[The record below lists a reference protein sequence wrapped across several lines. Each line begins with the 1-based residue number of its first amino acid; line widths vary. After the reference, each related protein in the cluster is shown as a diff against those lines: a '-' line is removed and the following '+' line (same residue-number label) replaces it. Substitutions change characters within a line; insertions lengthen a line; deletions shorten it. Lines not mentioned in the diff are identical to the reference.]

1 MTIVLHD
8 LVGRDDR
15 RFSPTCWRV
24 KLALAHKGLPFA
36 TVPTRF
42 LQIREIGDGGFAT
55 VPTLRD
61 GERWVTDSDAI
72 ADHLEST
79 YPERP
84 SLFGGLGGRMLAE
97 FVRQW
102 AQVTLHGPLAR
113 MILVDIHDHL
123 ADAADQAYFRKSRE
137 AQFNSRLE
145 EVVEGRDAR
154 VAPFR
159 ASLEPLRQV
168 VRGRPFLGGETP
180 LYPDC
185 TVLGAFQWA
194 RSVSPFAAGLLA
206 ADDPVRAYL
215 ERLLDLYNGLARGAV
230 AYPLR

>member
-1 MTIVLHD
+1 VSLTLYD

-24 KLALAHKGLPFA
+24 KLALAHKGLPFT

-42 LQIREIGDGGFAT
+42 LDIRKIGDGGFKT
-55 VPTLRD
+55 MPTLRD

-72 ADHLEST
+72 ADHLEAA
-79 YPERP
+79 YPDRS
-84 SLFGGLGGRMLAE
+84 SLFGGPGGRTLAE

-102 AQVTLHGPLAR
+102 VQVVLHGQLAR
-113 MILVDIHDHL
+113 MVLLDIHDHL
-123 ADAADQAYFRKSRE
+123 ANAADQAYFRKSRE
-137 AQFNSRLE
+137 AQLESRLE
-145 EVVEGRDAR
+145 EVVAGRDER
-154 VAPFR
+154 VGPFR

-168 VRGRPFLGGETP
+168 VRSRPFLGGDAP

-185 TVLGAFQWA
+185 MVLGAFQWA
-194 RSVSPFAAGLLA
+194 RSVSPFAQRLLA

-215 ERLLDLYNGLARGAV
+215 ERLLDLHDGFARSTP
-230 AYPLR
+230 AYPP